1 MELKRYQNDALRT
14 LGAFLTK
21 AAAVGPAK
29 AFADAVADQDAQAR
43 LEGRKPLPRSYKP
56 LEAMPDV
63 PYVCLRLPTGG
74 GKTILAAEAI
84 GVAAAFMRTAYPLT
98 LWMVP
103 SDTIKTQTLEAL
115 KTVRHPY
122 RQRLDAVFGGRVRVF
137 DIAEFDTLRPQ
148 DLARSTCVV
157 VATIQAFRVEK
168 TSGRKVYS
176 HHEELEPH
184 FSALPTEGMEVVS
197 TEEAVE
203 SAKRE
208 GAVKLKAG
216 AVKFSFAN
224 LCFHHRPLMIVDEAH
239 NAVSGLSRVVQ
250 ERVRP
255 AAIIELTATPKHA
268 NNLLFSITAT
278 ALKDEE
284 MIKLPIRVKA
294 HDGWQEAVSGA
305 VATRNMLEEKA
316 KKEAEHLRPIVLYQ
330 AQAKNGHP
338 TVAEVREFLI
348 KEKIV
353 PEAQIKVA
361 TGEQR
366 ELDGVNLSDP
376 GEHTRHVITV
386 QALKEGWDCPSAYVL
401 CATQRLTAATA
412 VEQLLGRVLRMPYA
426 KRRRDEALNS
436 AYAHVSEPSF
446 IEAVKALREKLI
458 DMGFTDEEIRES
470 LKPRSVEPDAQGELI
485 DPDPVDPKPVLSYEV
500 PDTPEARRDLQ
511 DSGTDYFPMPGGALK
526 VGVRGALTA
535 EVATA
540 IERHVPEAARAHFAA
555 TVAAHRAKVEVEKS
569 PAEKGA
575 AIEVPF
581 LFVEFEGDAFLADGE
596 KILERVEWSLL
607 NHPAEITEAELDF
620 RRSEQFIEIDID
632 GEKLVFSQGAERVAP
647 RLGLSEPSDIDL
659 EATLVQWLERHCRAA
674 WLPPEELSA
683 WLAKLVVWMT
693 TARGVPVRTL
703 IDWQYPLATKIRSR
717 IDAIRRSVR
726 VQAHQ
731 RALFDDLAVVR
742 ADPAAIARFD
752 ADSYRTVPTQSTGAF
767 RLKKHLL
774 GPSRI
779 ALLDGDLGGEE
790 FQCAYT
796 LDNLGSVDLWVRNLP
811 RHPASFWLP
820 KADGRFYPDFV
831 ARLTDGR
838 LCVVEYKGAHLVG
851 APDEKEKTLL
861 GNLWARKSG
870 NVFVTAQRMLHGVDV
885 AGQIRQAI
893 ANASR

>member
-1 MELKRYQNDALRT
+1 MELKRYQKDALLT
-14 LGAFLTK
+14 LGSFLTR
-21 AAAVGPAK
+21 AGAVGPAK

-43 LEGRKPLPRSYKP
+43 LEGRKALPRAYKP
-56 LEAMPDV
+56 LEAMADV

-84 GVAAAFMRTAYPLT
+84 GLAADYMRTPRPLT

-115 KTVRHPY
+115 KTARHPY

-137 DIAEFDTLRPQ
+137 DIAEFETLRPQ
-148 DLARSTCVV
+148 DLARFTCVV

-168 TSGRKVYS
+168 TSGRKVYA

-184 FSALPTEGMEVVS
+184 FAGLPTEGMEVVS
-197 TEEAVE
+197 AAEATAN
-203 SAKRE
+203 SMLR
-208 GAVKLKAG
+208 AG

-224 LCFHHRPLMIVDEAH
+224 LCYHHRPLMIVDEAH

-268 NNLLFSITAT
+268 NNLLYSITAT

-294 HDGWQEAVSGA
+294 HDDWQEAVSGA
-305 VATRNMLEEKA
+305 VATRAMLEEKA
-316 KKEAEHLRPIVLYQ
+316 KKEAEHLRPIALYQ

-338 TVAEVREFLI
+338 TVSEVREFLI
-348 KEKIV
+348 KEKLI
-353 PEAQIKVA
+353 PEARIKVA

-366 ELDGVNLSDP
+366 ELDGITLSDP
-376 GEHTRHVITV
+376 GEQTRHIITV

-446 IEAVKALREKLI
+446 AEAAQSLRDKLI
-458 DMGFTDEEIRES
+458 DMGFTDEEVRES
-470 LKPRSVEPDAQGELI
+470 LRPRSVEPDAQGNLI
-485 DPDPVDPKPVLSYEV
+485 DPDPVDPKPVLSYEI

-511 DSGTDYFPMPGGALK
+511 NSGADYFPTQSGALK
-526 VGVRGALTA
+526 VGVRGALTP

-540 IERHVPEAARAHFAA
+540 IERHVPEPARAHFAA

-581 LFVEFEGDAFLADGE
+581 LFVEFEGDTFRAEAE
-596 KILERVEWSLL
+596 RILERVEWSLL
-607 NHPAEITEAELDF
+607 RHPAEIGEAEMDF
-620 RRSEQFIEIDID
+620 RRSESFIEIDIE
-632 GEKLVFSQGAERVAP
+632 GEKLTFSKGAERIEP
-647 RLGLSEPSDIDL
+647 GLPLPDPSDAGL
-659 EATLVQWLERHCRAA
+659 EASLVQWLETKCRANY
-674 WLPPEELSA
+674 LPPEDLSA
-683 WLAKLVVWMT
+683 WLAKLVAWLITV
-693 TARGVPVRTL
+693 RGIPLQTL
-703 IDWQYPLATKIRSR
+703 IAWQYPLATKIRAK
-717 IDAIRRSVR
+717 IEQIRRTVR
-726 VQAHQ
+726 TEAHQ

-742 ADPAAIARFD
+742 AEPSAVARFD
-752 ADSYRTVPTQSTGAF
+752 AESYRTVPTQSTGAF
-767 RLKKHLL
+767 KLKKHLL

-779 ALLDGDLGGEE
+779 ALIDGDLGGEE
-790 FQCAYT
+790 FQCAFT
-796 LDNLGSVDLWVRNLP
+796 LDGLDEIELWVRNLP

-820 KADGRFYPDFV
+820 KADGRFYPDFI
-831 ARLTDGR
+831 ARLTDRR
-838 LCVVEYKGAHLVG
+838 LCVVEYKGAHLIG
-851 APDEKEKTLL
+851 APDEKEKTML
-861 GNLWARKSG
+861 GHLWARKSG
-870 NVFVTAQRMLHGVDV
+870 NVFITAQKMLHGVDV
-885 AGQIRQAI
+885 AGQIRHAI
-893 ANASR
+893 ATAPR